1 MAGWRLLPAASLLGA
16 RCGSTGDGRWQLGTL
31 GRSAARLD
39 GRRQRLLGC
48 GRRRLLGYG
57 SGCWE
62 PRMWTRGCWPA
73 AMVLPAWDVAMLDGE
88 LEMEQPQPTRPNGHV
103 RVGRPSVL
111 FGYRLTIR
119 VPVN

>member
-1 MAGWRLLPAASLLGA
+1 
-16 RCGSTGDGRWQLGTL
+16 
-31 GRSAARLD
+31 
-39 GRRQRLLGC
+39 
-48 GRRRLLGYG
+48 
-57 SGCWE
+57 
-62 PRMWTRGCWPA
+62 MWTRGCWPA